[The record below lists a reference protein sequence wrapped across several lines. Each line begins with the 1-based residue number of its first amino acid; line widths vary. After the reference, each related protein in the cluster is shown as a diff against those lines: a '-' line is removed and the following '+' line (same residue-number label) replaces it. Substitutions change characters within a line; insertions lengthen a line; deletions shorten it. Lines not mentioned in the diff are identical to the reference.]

1 MTALLKPEDGKTSPT
16 KFLWQ
21 ACLNR
26 PAVLVSV
33 VIAATVVVILESALP
48 LLSRDAIDVAVGQSN
63 GGVSAQILSSLP
75 PLNAVITA
83 YIVLAVLR
91 FAAQGTRR
99 FTSGRLS
106 IDVQH
111 DLRLKL
117 LKTLEALDGP
127 AQSRI
132 RTGQVVSRS
141 ISDLQ
146 GISGLLAMLPLT
158 FGSIIKL
165 ILTVGI
171 MLALSIPLTVVGLAV
186 VPLIVW
192 VALQSRGRLH
202 AATWSAQQQAAEIA
216 SHVEETVTG
225 VRVVKAFAQEDR
237 EVATLQEKSKKLYS
251 LRLRAAKLSAKFQPT
266 LQSLPQI
273 SLVANIGVGGWLA
286 LEGHITIGTFVAF
299 ATYLTSLTTLSRLV
313 ANMVISLQLTTAS
326 IERVAEVINTTPD
339 NPEPD
344 NQQPIPSGALGVR
357 FTEVSHSRDNRELL
371 HRVNLTVQPGATL
384 ALIGPPGS
392 GKTIATE
399 LISKHYLADSGRIEL
414 FADDAKTVN
423 ITDTHSD
430 VLYHALTVVPDEPY
444 LFSGTLRENIA
455 FANPDASDDEI
466 DQAAAD
472 AQVTFIDSLPEGWDT
487 IIGERGHNL
496 SGGQRQRV
504 ALARAFLAN
513 PRILVLDDA
522 TSAIDAV
529 TEAAIFDALKR
540 RSAKAGIPITLI
552 LVAHRSSTLDLAD
565 QIVILED
572 GVVTG
577 SGTKAELI
585 RTHPRFSDLM
595 DLDTSE
601 IPEAENL
608 VLDPPGS
615 PEPDRELLWPDCN
628 KASDLGQSEGNAP
641 GAIGLPKSRI
651 TSTSGLP
658 GRISPGGAPAQAGPG
673 GGRGGMG
680 AAMLNAPASPEL
692 MRRIAALPPALEQPH
707 IAEAALNNSQEF
719 SLFAL
724 MKHVRWLFAAVI
736 GLLAINTVADLAFP
750 MLVRTAIDNGIQHHS
765 YTALWLAAA
774 GGLGMV
780 VLGWCAVALNTVVT
794 ARTGEKLLYA
804 LRVRSYRH
812 LQSLPIPYFETQRS
826 GRIMTRMTT
835 DIDALSTFLQTGAAQ
850 GFIAI
855 FTLLGVSGLLLV
867 TNLPLAGVA
876 LLAVPIIALAT
887 IVFRRISS
895 RLYKAARE
903 QVSTVNADFQENING
918 LRAIKMHHR
927 CDDVMNSF
935 AAESNKYRRLRIKA
949 QIAVATYFP
958 GVNFIAELATAGVLA
973 VGAAQVA
980 SASTSPGTLV
990 AFTLYLGMLFGPIQ
1004 QLSQVFDGY
1013 QQAKVGLDR
1022 ITELLATSPMPDAGT
1037 RTDARTAASGPI
1049 TLDDVTFSY
1058 NTAAHDSG
1066 TTEHVGAAGRVG
1078 ATTKVMQPVLDHLSL
1093 EIQAGETV
1101 AIVGATGAGKST
1113 IVKLLARFH
1122 DPVTGSVRASDTD
1135 IRDFPLHQWRQ
1146 TLGYVPQESHLFSGT
1161 LATNISYGNP
1171 NASMDDI
1178 TAAARRVG
1186 ALTTIARMPGG
1197 FTHPVGE
1204 RGRGLSSGQRQLIAL
1219 ARAEMMRPELLLL
1232 DEATATLD
1240 PATEAAI
1247 IEATDRASH
1256 TRTAVLVAHRLATAA
1271 RADRILVLE
1280 HGQIIE
1286 EGNHNELLARG
1297 GHYKNLWD
1305 KYHKG
1310 SAVVE

>member
-1 MTALLKPEDGKTSPT
+1 MNKSVPANSTTSPT
-16 KFLWQ
+16 GFLWQ
-21 ACLNR
+21 ACLKR
-26 PAVLVSV
+26 PAVL
-33 VIAATVVVILESALP
+33 IAVTISAIVVVILESALP
-48 LLSRDAIDVAVGQSN
+48 LLSRDAIDVAIGQSQ
-63 GGVSAQILSSLP
+63 GGVSATLLQGLS
-75 PLNAVITA
+75 PLTAVIVA
-83 YIVLAVLR
+83 YISLAILR
-91 FAAQGTRR
+91 FAAQGMRR

-111 DLRLKL
+111 DLRLRL
-117 LKTLEALDGP
+117 LQTLETLDGP
-127 AQSRI
+127 AQDRI

-165 ILTVGI
+165 VLTVGI
-171 MLALSIPLTVVGLAV
+171 MLALSLPLTVVGLAV
-186 VPLIVW
+186 VPLIVY
-192 VALQSRGRLH
+192 VALKSRGRLH

-225 VRVVKAFAQEDR
+225 IRVVKAFAQEEH
-237 EVATLQEKSKKLYS
+237 EVEKLKAKSQKLYS
-251 LRLRAAKLSAKFQPT
+251 LRLRAAKLSARFQPT
-266 LQSLPQI
+266 LQSLPQL

-286 LEGHITIGTFVAF
+286 LGGHITVGTFVAF

-326 IERVAEVINTTPD
+326 IERVADVIDSVPD
-339 NPEPD
+339 NPEPMAP
-344 NQQPIPSGALGVR
+344 QPVPSGPLGIR
-357 FTEVSHSRDNRELL
+357 FQNVTHRRSGHTLL
-371 HRVNLTVQPGATL
+371 HDVTFTVEPGSTL
-384 ALIGPPGS
+384 AFIGPPGS

-399 LISKHYLADSGRIEL
+399 LVSKHYLADSGRIEL
-414 FADDAKTVN
+414 FTDNGRAERTDIATVTSDD
-423 ITDTHSD
+423 
-430 VLYHALTVVPDEPY
+430 LYRALTVVPDEPY

-455 FANPDASDDEI
+455 FSNPQATDAEI
-466 DQAAAD
+466 DRAAAD
-472 AQVTFIDSLPEGWDT
+472 AQVNFVDALPDGWNT

-522 TSAIDAV
+522 TSAIDAI
-529 TEAAIFDALKR
+529 TEAAIFSALKR
-540 RSAKAGIPITLI
+540 RNAEAERETTLI

-572 GVVTG
+572 GRVTG
-577 SGTKAELI
+577 NDTKAELI
-585 RTHPRFSDLM
+585 RTHPRFTDLM
-595 DLDTSE
+595 DLDRSE

-608 VLDPPGS
+608 VLDSPES
-615 PEPDRELLWPDCN
+615 PEPENSLLWPDP
-628 KASDLGQSEGNAP
+628 ADLAQAGTNTAESN
-641 GAIGLPKSRI
+641 SRI
-651 TSTSGLP
+651 VTATRTAGGMSA
-658 GRISPGGAPAQAGPG
+658 GGAPAQAAPG

-692 MRRIAALPPALEQPH
+692 LQRISELPPANELPRISNVALENT
-707 IAEAALNNSQEF
+707 ERF
-719 SLFAL
+719 SLYSL
-724 MKHVRWLFAAVI
+724 MRHVRWLFAAVV
-736 GLLAINTVADLAFP
+736 GLLTINTITDLAFP
-750 MLVRTAIDNGIQHHS
+750 MLIRSAVDNGIQHHNYS
-765 YTALWLAAA
+765 ALWIAAV
-774 GGLGMV
+774 GGLAMV
-780 VLGWCAVALNTVVT
+780 IIGWCAVAMNTVVT

-835 DIDALSTFLQTGAAQ
+835 DIDALSSFLQTGAAQ
-850 GFIAI
+850 GFIAVL
-855 FTLLGVSGLLLV
+855 TLLGVSGLLLA
-867 TNLPLAGVA
+867 TDLKLAGVA
-876 LLAVPIIALAT
+876 LVAVPIIAIAT
-887 IVFRRISS
+887 TAFRRISS

-927 CDDVMNSF
+927 TDDVMESF
-935 AAESNKYRRLRIKA
+935 TEESNKYRQLRIKA

-958 GVNFIAELATAGVLA
+958 GVNFVSELATAGVLA
-973 VGAAQVA
+973 FGAAQVA
-980 SASTSPGTLV
+980 SGSTSPGTLV

-1013 QQAKVGLDR
+1013 QQAKVGLNR
-1022 ITELLATSPMPDAGT
+1022 IGELLATEPMPDHGT
-1037 RTDARTAASGPI
+1037 NTDARRAAAGTIS
-1049 TLDDVTFSY
+1049 LDDVTFAY
-1058 NTAAHDSG
+1058 DTTASD
-1066 TTEHVGAAGRVG
+1066 TTSNEN
-1078 ATTKVMQPVLDHLSL
+1078 ATVLDTLNL
-1093 EIQAGETV
+1093 TIEPGETV

-1122 DPVTGSVRASDTD
+1122 DPVSGRVSASNID
-1135 IRDFPLHQWRQ
+1135 IRDFPLNQWRR

-1161 LATNISYGNP
+1161 IATNISYGYP
-1171 NASMDDI
+1171 DATEEEI

-1186 ALTTIARMPGG
+1186 ALTSIARIPGG
-1197 FTHPVGE
+1197 FRQPVGE

-1271 RADRILVLE
+1271 KADRILVLDC
-1280 HGQIIE
+1280 GQIIE
-1286 EGNHNELLARG
+1286 EGSHDELLARG
-1297 GHYKNLWD
+1297 GHYKILWG